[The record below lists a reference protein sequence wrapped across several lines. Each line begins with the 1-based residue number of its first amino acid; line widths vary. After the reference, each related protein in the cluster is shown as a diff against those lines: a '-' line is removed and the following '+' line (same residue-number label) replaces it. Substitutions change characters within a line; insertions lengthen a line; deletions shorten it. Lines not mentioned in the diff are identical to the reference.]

1 MKTWLT
7 KFRISNALDDRKPLS
22 PAVQRALAKSEEL
35 RRFAEN
41 SAALDQA
48 LENSRPEPEAP
59 ASLHASILRA
69 VRTAAHRPEDGEW
82 RMKNGRGEGHPPFFI
97 FHPRSLVAASIFMLG
112 IFAAIHF
119 SRHPNTGHIESS
131 SLAAASSAL
140 DLGGKLV
147 REMPDAALS
156 PLSDEMQR
164 LNLDLAS
171 AQKFLLAS
179 LP

>member
-1 MKTWLT
+1 MKY
-7 KFRISNALDDRKPLS
+7 
-22 PAVQRALAKSEEL
+22 
-35 RRFAEN
+35 
-41 SAALDQA
+41 
-48 LENSRPEPEAP
+48 
-59 ASLHASILRA
+59 
-69 VRTAAHRPEDGEW
+69 
-82 RMKNGRGEGHPPFFI
+82 GRGEGHPLFSI
-97 FHPRSLVAASIFMLG
+97 FHPRSMVAASIFLLG
-112 IFAAIHF
+112 VFAAIHF
-119 SRHPNTGHIESS
+119 SRQPDAGSGHSESS

-164 LNLDLAS
+164 LNRDLTN